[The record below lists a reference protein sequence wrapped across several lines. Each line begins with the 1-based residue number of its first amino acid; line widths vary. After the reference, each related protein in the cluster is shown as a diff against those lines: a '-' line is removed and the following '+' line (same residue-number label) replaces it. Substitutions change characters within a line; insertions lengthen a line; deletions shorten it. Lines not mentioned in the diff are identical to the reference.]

1 MGINKICCKCSMEK
15 PVTSFPK
22 SSENKDGRKG
32 TCKACV
38 EIKNKIYR
46 EKNKEKRK
54 IYDKKY
60 IEENKEK
67 IKARQKEY
75 SARTKDKIDART
87 KEWADRNAEKLKK
100 YRAEYYQAN
109 KDRISNYKKNNRSKL
124 NEYRKNLIKTNQ
136 NFALSER
143 IRSRIGKLLRINNI
157 KKTHNSIDLLG
168 CSISFLKNHLESKFT
183 SGMTWENRGNNGWHI
198 DHIKPCA
205 SFDLSD
211 PEQQKQC
218 FHYTNLQPLWATREI
233 AMSYGEGIDY
243 IGNIEKGVKLND

>member
-1 MGINKICCKCSMEK
+1 MKKCVVCEEEK
-15 PVTSFPK
+15 DLTDFPK
-22 SSENKDGRKG
+22 HRENKDGRRG

-38 EIKNKIYR
+38 EIKSKIYR
-46 EKNKEKRK
+46 ERNKEKLKERHK
-54 IYDKKY
+54 NHY
-60 IEENKEK
+60 IKNKEK
-67 IKARQKEY
+67 IKVRQKEY
-75 SARTKDKIDART
+75 SKKTKDKIDART
-87 KEWADRNAEKLKK
+87 KEWASKNAEKLKK
-100 YRAEYYQAN
+100 YRDEYYQAN
-109 KDRISNYKKNNRSKL
+109 KDRISNYKKNNRQKL

-143 IRSRIGKLLRINNI
+143 IRSRIGKLLRISNI
-157 KKTHNSIDLLG
+157 KKTHSSIDLLG
-168 CSISFLKNHLESKFT
+168 CSINFLKNYLESKFT
-183 SGMTWENRGNNGWHI
+183 QGMTWENRGNNGWHI

-211 PEQQKQC
+211 PEQQKRC